1 MIQTTLGRQPVGD
14 VEIGRRAF
22 LAAVGGT
29 AAGAAAVSLTAC
41 ESRTGRSTT
50 ENSRTL
56 VVRNFGGSYD
66 EANRKA
72 VYDPFTKETGIRIET
87 VNLGHTQM
95 LAQIEE
101 GRPRFDVMDIDMSNL
116 LLFEREGASEQLDYG
131 RLKNT
136 RNAGIAQTLL
146 TPNGVGKS
154 YWASVLAYRTDAVD
168 GRRPE
173 SWADFWSLGTFPGRR
188 ALQGEVDWPELEF
201 ALLADGVPLDRLYPL
216 DVDRAFKALDEIRG
230 SVRTF
235 WEYGAEP
242 GDLLSRGSV
251 MASSTWAGRLQNLM
265 ARGTPLAYEWNGARR
280 QSNGYGIPKG
290 SANPDAAYRLI
301 DFALRPEVQ
310 AHMARLYPDG
320 PVVPAA
326 YGHLTEST
334 AVHLA
339 STPGHLL
346 SGFDL
351 DIEWWLEHGD
361 SVTRRWQE
369 WARI

>member
-1 MIQTTLGRQPVGD
+1 VGD
-14 VEIGRRAF
+14 VGIDRRAF
-22 LAAVGGT
+22 LSGVGKV
-29 AAGAAAVSLTAC
+29 AAGAAAATLTAC
-41 ESRTGRSTT
+41 EGRDDRSATK
-50 ENSRTL
+50 SSKTL
-56 VVRNFGGSYD
+56 VVRDFGGSYG

-72 VYDPFTKETGIRIET
+72 IYDPFTRETGVRIKV
-87 VNLGHTQM
+87 VNFEHAQM
-95 LAQIEE
+95 LAQVKE
-101 GRPRFDVMDIDMSNL
+101 GRPQFDVMDIDVSNL
-116 LLFEREGASEQLDYG
+116 VLFEHEGASEKLDYG
-131 RLKNT
+131 RLKST
-136 RNAGIAQTLL
+136 RNAGIAESLL

-154 YWASVLAYRTDAVD
+154 YWASVLAYRTDTFD
-168 GRRPE
+168 GRKPE
-173 SWADFWSLGTFPGRR
+173 SWADFWNLGAFPGSR
-188 ALQGEVDWPELEF
+188 ALQGAVDWPELEF

-216 DVDRAFKALDEIRG
+216 DVDRAFKVLDEIKG

-242 GDLLSRGSV
+242 GELLDRDRV
-251 MASSTWAGRLQNLM
+251 VVSSTWVGRLQSLVE
-265 ARGTPLAYEWNGARR
+265 RGAPLACEWNGARR

-301 DFALRPEVQ
+301 DFALRPKVQ

-326 YGHLTEST
+326 YGYLTEST
-334 AVHLA
+334 AVNLA

-351 DIEWWLEHGD
+351 DVEWWLENRD

-369 WARI
+369 WARA